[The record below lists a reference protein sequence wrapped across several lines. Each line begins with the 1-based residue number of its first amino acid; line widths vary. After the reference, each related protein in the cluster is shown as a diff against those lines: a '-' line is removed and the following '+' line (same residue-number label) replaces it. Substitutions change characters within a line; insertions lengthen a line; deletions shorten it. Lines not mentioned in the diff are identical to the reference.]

1 MYRNEHAARVV
12 ALTQKTASINL
23 DIQKLTLDMQWYDA
37 FDCEH
42 ASAQL
47 AQRNRITL
55 DIKQR
60 LNQLSATLQSTSQ
73 SKQTCQGVAGGWLS
87 GLWRSTEQKVA
98 QHQLIQIE
106 QQAFDIPAW
115 EKINQR
121 SFPYELAHNGKE
133 VQARYRAVNG
143 TSTEAYFSI
152 ASENLLFTEIKKV
165 VSPKPCNCG
174 KPQYVG

>member
-1 MYRNEHAARVV
+1 MIYVHDNPQGLEFNALVYVFQRSWYCPELDNHKFTGDTWFKVPAIRVETRDSV
-12 ALTQKTASINL
+12 SYTPINSKMEMTAMMMVS
-23 DIQKLTLDMQWYDA
+23 DA
-37 FDCEH
+37 GMLLR
-42 ASAQL
+42 A
-47 AQRNRITL
+47 NRT
-55 DIKQR
+55 R
-60 LNQLSATLQSTSQ
+60 LQ
-73 SKQTCQGVAGGWLS
+73 
-87 GLWRSTEQKVA
+87 QKVA